1 MFDASIYFPEA
12 PGGRSVTW
20 AATGRSGGVSAPPYD
35 SLNLAFHVGDDP
47 AAVAANRERVAE
59 VVGAHGLASF
69 EAVHGGQCRY
79 VDAPGIVPDVDAIW
93 TDVPGLALLAM
104 GADCAV
110 IALMGDRTVCAV
122 HCGWQGL
129 VADVIGESVRQLQDV
144 DVIRRIVIG
153 PAICGACYPIP
164 QERADS
170 VMASHAGGPGVVV
183 RTPDGQPGID
193 VRAGVRT
200 RLRSLGIADELIES
214 VPGCTREDANLF
226 SVRRDSR
233 TGRQGIVVVL
243 AGRGEHDGALDG
255 EVGA

>member
-20 AATGRSGGVSAPPYD
+20 AATGRSGGVSAPPFD

-47 AAVAANRERVAE
+47 ASVVANRERVVEA
-59 VVGAHGLASF
+59 VGAHGLASF
-69 EAVHGGQCRY
+69 EAVHGGECRY
-79 VDAPGIVPDVDAIW
+79 VDVPGIVPGVDSLW

-110 IALMGDRTVCAV
+110 IALIGDRTISAV

-129 VADVIGESVRQLQDV
+129 VADVVGASVRQMQDV

-164 QERADS
+164 QQRAES

-193 VRAGVRT
+193 VRAGVRA
-200 RLRSLGIADELIES
+200 RLRSLGIPDESIES

-226 SVRRDSR
+226 SVRRDSL
-233 TGRQGIVVVL
+233 TGRQGMVVVMSD
-243 AGRGEHDGALDG
+243 RSEHGEALDG
-255 EVGA
+255 EVRA